1 MPKLKKYKWLT
12 MSLASM
18 NYSGFVLIG
27 IGIVGFLAS
36 VYYRR
41 VVRKIGESDALYFK
55 VGWYWIWMLFG
66 FLISTMLIV
75 AGVLSLFA

>member
-1 MPKLKKYKWLT
+1 MFMKWLAI
-12 MSLASM
+12 SLARM

-36 VYYRR
+36 FYYRR
-41 VVRKIGESDALYFK
+41 VVKKIGESGALYFK

-66 FLISTMLIV
+66 FLVSIMIIS
-75 AGVLSLFA
+75 AGVLYLFA